1 MNEQNAKRLK
11 RLLITCGGTGG
22 HFYPGLS
29 IARTFQQQGG
39 EIKLLLGGKNVIA
52 QKAIA
57 ESYGIEVFSLPLM
70 ESPRSLRTL
79 PNFLKGIF
87 RGTLISAKCIKTF
100 QPDAILGMGSFASLP
115 PLLAAK
121 LRNIPLFLHDGNAKI
136 GKANRLFSFFSLHL
150 GSAFPPVNAAAIHC
164 RQSVVGMP
172 IRPELLGNIP
182 TKAEAIAELNSLYR
196 GNLQEDLPTI
206 LIFGGSQG
214 AKTLNENIPEGLCKC
229 QGRFQVLHLA
239 GKTMADSVHSY
250 YAQRGIPAVAIA
262 ASERMELFYA
272 AADLVFSR
280 SGGSSVAELLYF
292 GKYAI
297 LIPYPYASELHQ
309 NANAAYMASLNAAT
323 VVENADCTP
332 EFVHAMV
339 MKFLANPEQLRQQG
353 QNGRSGAAPYASET
367 ELNVIEQALQQL

>member
-1 MNEQNAKRLK
+1 
-11 RLLITCGGTGG
+11 
-22 HFYPGLS
+22 
-29 IARTFQQQGG
+29 
-39 EIKLLLGGKNVIA
+39 
-52 QKAIA
+52 
-57 ESYGIEVFSLPLM
+57 
-70 ESPRSLRTL
+70 
-79 PNFLKGIF
+79 
-87 RGTLISAKCIKTF
+87 
-100 QPDAILGMGSFASLP
+100 
-115 PLLAAK
+115 
-121 LRNIPLFLHDGNAKI
+121 
-136 GKANRLFSFFSLHL
+136 
-150 GSAFPPVNAAAIHC
+150 
-164 RQSVVGMP
+164 
-172 IRPELLGNIP
+172 
-182 TKAEAIAELNSLYR
+182 
-196 GNLQEDLPTI
+196 
-206 LIFGGSQG
+206 
-214 AKTLNENIPEGLCKC
+214 
-229 QGRFQVLHLA
+229 
-239 GKTMADSVHSY
+239 MADSVHSY